1 MNITFPDFL
10 GLRCLMMP
18 YIQGEPDS
26 VPSEYA
32 PYMEDLVSFAEDAS
46 SLDLYEFV
54 ACLKRTKVTE

>member
-1 MNITFPDFL
+1 
-10 GLRCLMMP
+10 MMP